1 MRGCSGVARLRTGWG
16 IGHTAPMNTLCPALS
31 ALFLIAFA
39 GACAGE
45 ATEGECAEGAQ
56 SIWITAPV
64 EGQVLTADDDAAPG
78 GVVDYDVVVEHCG
91 FTADDEIGIHLIEPV
106 ASPYGFRWVTDD
118 MLVYR
123 VPFIPGEQRMQARTR
138 DDGVQSEILSFSVA
152 P

>member
-1 MRGCSGVARLRTGWG
+1 
-16 IGHTAPMNTLCPALS
+16 MNTLRSALCV
-31 ALFLIAFA
+31 LFLIAFL

-45 ATEGECAEGAQ
+45 TAEGECAEGEQ
-56 SIWITAPV
+56 SIWITSPV
-64 EGQVLTADDDAAPG
+64 MGQVLTADDDAVPG

-123 VPFIPGEQRMQARTR
+123 VPFIPGEQLMQARTR
-138 DDGVQSEILSFSVA
+138 DDEVQSGILSFSVA

>member
-1 MRGCSGVARLRTGWG
+1 
-16 IGHTAPMNTLCPALS
+16 MNTLRPAIFT
-31 ALFLIAFA
+31 LFLIAFV

-45 ATEGECAEGAQ
+45 RAEGECAEGTQ
-56 SIWITAPV
+56 SIWITAPI
-64 EGQVLTADDDAAPG
+64 EGQVLTADDDVEPG

-123 VPFIPGEQRMQARTR
+123 VPFILGEQRMQARTR
-138 DDGVQSEILSFSVA
+138 GDEVQSEVLSFSVA